1 MYGFPIEVKI
11 RKSMWIMVV
20 ADEVPS
26 SVSASSNSS
35 GQDKVKEFLM
45 KWHF

>member
-20 ADEVPS
+20 ADEVPLYQ
-26 SVSASSNSS
+26 VTLV
-35 GQDKVKEFLM
+35 DMIKL
-45 KWHF
+45 